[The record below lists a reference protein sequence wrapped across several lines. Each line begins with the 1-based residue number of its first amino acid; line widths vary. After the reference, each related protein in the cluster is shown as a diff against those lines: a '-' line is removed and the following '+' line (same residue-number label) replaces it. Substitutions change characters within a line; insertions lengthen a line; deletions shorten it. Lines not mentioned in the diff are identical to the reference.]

1 MRLTDHTDYSLRML
15 MYLNQHRRL
24 VTLNELSEKLAVSKN
39 NLIKASNQLAKLDF
53 IESSRGRTG
62 GLKIKDGTGFKSLKE
77 IVLQTEETFYIAE
90 CFSGRK
96 CDCSFL
102 PSCKLK
108 RALFDAFQSFLE
120 SLGEKTLNDVTP
132 TGRVPPANRDK
143 EDFASGT
150 TGNANQGS
158 KADD

>member
-1 MRLTDHTDYSLRML
+1 

-24 VTLNELSEKLAVSKN
+24 VTLNELAEKIAVSKN
-39 NLIKASNQLAKLDF
+39 NLIKASNQLAKLNL

-62 GLKIKDGTGFKSLKE
+62 GLKINEATGSKSLKE
-77 IVLQTEETFYIAE
+77 IILQTEETFHIVE
-90 CFSGRK
+90 CFADRK

-108 RALFDAFQSFLE
+108 RALSEAFHSFLQ

-132 TGRVPPANRDK
+132 NRLQ
-143 EDFASGT
+143 S
-150 TGNANQGS
+150 
-158 KADD
+158 